1 QERVRRRICT
11 MHRLALILLI
21 YPMAVPADTFELSDP
36 AAEIFDQK
44 QNQPEQQEPASEPYL
59 VEEIFCAVDEKEGKC
74 WCVHKETA
82 KVVTI
87 EHEECVNLASDIS
100 RSDP

>member
-1 QERVRRRICT
+1 

-21 YPMAVPADTFELSDP
+21 YPMAIPAGTFELSDP
-36 AAEIFDQK
+36 AAEIYEEL
-44 QNQPEQQEPASEPYL
+44 QNPPEQQEPAKEPIV

-82 KVVTI
+82 KVVAL
-87 EHEECVNLASDIS
+87 EHEQCVDLASGIS
-100 RSDP
+100 SSEP

>member
-1 QERVRRRICT
+1 

-36 AAEIFDQK
+36 AAEIYEKQQNPPKQK
-44 QNQPEQQEPASEPYL
+44 EPTQELSVVDKL
-59 VEEIFCAVDEKEGKC
+59 FCAVDEEEGKC
-74 WCVHKETA
+74 WCVHTETA

-87 EHEECVNLASDIS
+87 EHEECVIIASGTPS
-100 RSDP
+100 SDP